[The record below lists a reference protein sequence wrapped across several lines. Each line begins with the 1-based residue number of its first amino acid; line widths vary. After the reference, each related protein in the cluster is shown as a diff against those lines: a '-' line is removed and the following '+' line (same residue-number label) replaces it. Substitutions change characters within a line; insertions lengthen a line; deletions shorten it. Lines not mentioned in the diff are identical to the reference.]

1 MRGASLPTHQPRAL
15 PGLPP
20 GRPYLPLEPGP
31 DPSPF
36 LGRGLGSPPSLCLGR
51 RGASLGCYT
60 SRTETVLGPPGGLGL
75 KRGWRWGLGTC
86 RGRGPLTLS
95 PSPGPTFCSLKVNVS
110 VLWALPSVPQTVCVG
125 APVHLGCGCTWGG
138 CVCTRVSGV
147 CVCVCVC
154 VWREWTRALPLAQAL
169 HPQGEGRWPSRGGTP
184 GVHLLP

>member
-20 GRPYLPLEPGP
+20 GRPYLPLEPRP

-110 VLWALPSVPQTVCVG
+110 VLWALRLCLRLCVWAPLCIWGAGARGVGVC
-125 APVHLGCGCTWGG
+125 AH
-138 CVCTRVSGV
+138 VCRV

-154 VWREWTRALPLAQAL
+154 VA
-169 HPQGEGRWPSRGGTP
+169 
-184 GVHLLP
+184 